1 MNESQLIFLLFAGL
15 PGVGKTTLSCELGR
29 HLQWHVIDKD
39 ALKKAFMDQGL
50 ENEAAGYIAYEQ
62 AFETAYHVLTNE
74 KRSVILDSAAL
85 QKFIV
90 ARAREDVSA
99 IPHVKLKVILCV
111 ADRDLRNDRMR
122 KRPSQITTI
131 HIDPATIVD
140 YFQIFSHLPED
151 TCILYTNRPL
161 KECLADAIK
170 YLETR

>member
-1 MNESQLIFLLFAGL
+1 MKNSQLIFLVIAGL
-15 PGVGKTTLSCELGR
+15 PGAGKTTLSCALGR

-62 AFETAYHVLTNE
+62 AFETAYHMLTQE

-90 ARAREDVSA
+90 ARAGESVST
-99 IPHVKLKVILCV
+99 IPQVKLKVILCV
-111 ADRDLRNDRMR
+111 ADRDLRNERMR
-122 KRPSQITTI
+122 NRPPQITTI

-140 YFQIFSHLPED
+140 YFQIFRHLPED
-151 TCILYTNRPL
+151 TLVLFTNRPL
-161 KECLADAIK
+161 KECLADAIE
-170 YLETR
+170 YLEA